1 MNEQIKQIKADLRQK
16 LGDDYEIIIKLKKTK
31 KMREKTQNEIKEIQ
45 DAILSE
51 GIDMNNKELRIQF
64 LKDLRENGFSVI
76 ALKEVFGFK
85 SHTNIY
91 HYLRK

>member
-16 LGDDYEIIIKLKKTK
+16 LGEDYEIIIKLKKTK

-51 GIDMNNKELRIQF
+51 QIDMDNKELRIQF

>member
-1 MNEQIKQIKADLRQK
+1 MNEQIKQIKAELRQK

-31 KMREKTQNEIKEIQ
+31 KMRDKTQKEIKEIQ

-51 GIDMNNKELRIQF
+51 GIDMSNKELRIQF

-91 HYLRK
+91 HYLKK

>member
-1 MNEQIKQIKADLRQK
+1 MNEQIKLIKAELRQK
-16 LGDDYEIIIKLKKTK
+16 LGDEYEIIIKLKKTK
-31 KMREKTQNEIKEIQ
+31 KMRDKTQKEIKEIQ

-51 GIDMNNKELRIQF
+51 GIDMSNKKLRIQF
-64 LKDLRENGFSVI
+64 LKDLRQNEFSIV

-91 HYLRK
+91 HYLKK

>member
-1 MNEQIKQIKADLRQK
+1 MNEQIKLIKAELKQK

-31 KMREKTQNEIKEIQ
+31 KMRDKTQKEIKEIQ

-51 GIDMNNKELRIQF
+51 GIDMSNKKLRIQF
-64 LKDLRENGFSVI
+64 LKDLRQNEFSIV

-85 SHTNIY
+85 NHTNIY
-91 HYLRK
+91 HYLKK

>member
-51 GIDMNNKELRIQF
+51 GIDMINKELRIQF

-91 HYLRK
+91 HYLKK

>member
-1 MNEQIKQIKADLRQK
+1 MNEQIKQIKAELRQK

-31 KMREKTQNEIKEIQ
+31 KMRDKTQKEIKEIQ
-45 DAILSE
+45 NAILSE
-51 GIDMNNKELRIQF
+51 GIDMSNKELRIQF

-91 HYLRK
+91 HYLKK